1 MAALPAPSPRAAS
14 ARDANPSQR
23 ELHALVDAAAR
34 APSADNMQPWAFRYE
49 DAGRAILVLRD
60 ECRHPAPMG
69 TGLLFA
75 NIACGA
81 AAANILSR
89 ADEWGWSAEV
99 EWLSNSQGAAQP
111 AQPVARVRML
121 ERTRLDNPTAA
132 EQSPIE
138 RRATNRK
145 LYDARPASD
154 ATLAALRASCR
165 HSVWFTARADVEA
178 LAALVARADGEIFAM
193 PAMRRALLERVR
205 FDLPRSAVAEEG
217 LPQAALEVSRVQA
230 LALRCMVK
238 LPVRWAGV
246 LGFARM
252 AAAHAGRMVRSA
264 SGVLVVT
271 GNDAEACSELRSGLA
286 MQLAWLA
293 LVRHGL
299 CAQPMMSL
307 CVLDYLERKESFDA
321 VAPSPRK
328 RIAGIASAFRAFLRE
343 RGVIGPPEVLLRFG
357 YAPEPSGRTGRRSPI
372 LSDD

>member
-1 MAALPAPSPRAAS
+1 MASLPAPSPRAAA

-23 ELHALVDAAAR
+23 ELHALVNAAAR

-81 AAANILSR
+81 AAANILAR
-89 ADEWGWSAEV
+89 ADELGWSAEV
-99 EWLSNSQGAAQP
+99 EWLSNSQGA

-138 RRATNRK
+138 RRTTNRK

-165 HSVWFTARADVEA
+165 HSAWFTARADVEA

-271 GNDAEACSELRSGLA
+271 GNDADACSELRSGLA

-328 RIAGIASAFRAFLRE
+328 RIAGFASAFRAFLRE
-343 RGVIGPPEVLLRFG
+343 RGVIGPPEILLRFG